1 MKRGFEYALKNNGLI
16 YGVLAQLNYKVVHPD
31 FEDMFEE
38 ARILLAEIYTE
49 YYRKENAK
57 EECGS
62 YMFQKLKWRLLD
74 KLRQKKRKQVEVCF
88 SQLANED
95 DELPQ
100 IEEIIET
107 GDNIEISD
115 ALYQLYKRCTDNEKM
130 LLSYYSVGITKTT
143 EIAKLMGKS
152 RMTINRWRKSIQEKY
167 LELNNEK

>member
-16 YGVLAQLNYKVVHPD
+16 YGVLAQLNYKVGHPD

-88 SQLANED
+88 SQLANEN

-100 IEEIIET
+100 I
-107 GDNIEISD
+107 
-115 ALYQLYKRCTDNEKM
+115 
-130 LLSYYSVGITKTT
+130 
-143 EIAKLMGKS
+143 
-152 RMTINRWRKSIQEKY
+152 
-167 LELNNEK
+167 

>member
-16 YGVLAQLNYKVVHPD
+16 YGVLAQLNYKVGHPD

-49 YYRKENAK
+49 YYRKDNAK

-88 SQLANED
+88 SQLANEN

-130 LLSYYSVGITKTT
+130 LLSYFSVGITKTT
-143 EIAKLMGKS
+143 EIAKLM
-152 RMTINRWRKSIQEKY
+152 
-167 LELNNEK
+167 